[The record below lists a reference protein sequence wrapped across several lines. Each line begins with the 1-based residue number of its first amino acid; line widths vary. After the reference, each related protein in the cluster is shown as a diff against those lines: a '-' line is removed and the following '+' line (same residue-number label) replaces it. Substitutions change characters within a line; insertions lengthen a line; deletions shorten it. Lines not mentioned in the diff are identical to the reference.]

1 MKQMILHE
9 LSQMWDQL
17 AQGFAH
23 FVPRFIVMLIVIAA
37 GFIIAYLLKAIL
49 RAVLRISRFEKLS
62 ENAGT
67 ASMLSKAALP
77 SSSELLSGFVFW
89 IAWLGFV
96 LLGINA
102 LGLFGLQEEIANL
115 FLYLPRLLMAMLIV
129 FFGLVVASFFSRAAL
144 LAAVNSGAP
153 SPRLIGGFV
162 RFVIVA
168 LAVAMAF
175 EQLGLAEQTI
185 IAAFCILFGAVMF
198 GLAIAFG
205 FAGQDLARQALERW
219 FAKDRER
226 ENEREPSP
234 L

>member
-1 MKQMILHE
+1 MKEMILHE

-17 AQGFAH
+17 ARGFAH
-23 FVPRFIVMLIVIAA
+23 FVPRLIVLLIVIAA
-37 GFIIAYLLKAIL
+37 GFIIAYLLKLILRAIL
-49 RAVLRISRFEKLS
+49 RITRFEKLS

-89 IAWLGFV
+89 IAWIGFI
-96 LLGINA
+96 LLGTNELGI
-102 LGLFGLQEEIANL
+102 LGLQDEIARL

-162 RFVIVA
+162 RVVIVT

-185 IAAFCILFGAVMF
+185 IAAFCILFGAIMF
-198 GLAIAFG
+198 GLALAFG
-205 FAGQDLARQALERW
+205 LAGQDLARRALERM
-219 FAKDRER
+219 FGANADR

>member
-1 MKQMILHE
+1 MKEMILHE

-17 AQGFAH
+17 ARGFAH

-37 GFIIAYLLKAIL
+37 GFVIAYLLKLIL
-49 RAVLRISRFEKLS
+49 RTILRISRFERLS

-67 ASMLSKAALP
+67 ATMLSKAALP
-77 SSSELLSGFVFW
+77 STSELLSGFVFW
-89 IAWLGFV
+89 IAWLGFI

-102 LGLFGLQEEIANL
+102 LDILGLQDEIGRI
-115 FLYLPRLLMAMLIV
+115 FLYLPRVLVALLII
-129 FFGLVVASFFSRAAL
+129 FFGLVAASFFSRAAL
-144 LAAVNSGAP
+144 LATVNSGAP
-153 SPRLIGGFV
+153 SPRLISGSV
-162 RFVIVA
+162 RLIIVA

-185 IAAFCILFGAVMF
+185 IAAFCILFGAIMF

-205 FAGQDLARQALERW
+205 LAGQGLARQALERW
-219 FAKDRER
+219 FARDGER
-226 ENEREPSP
+226 DNEREPSP

>member
-1 MKQMILHE
+1 MKEMILHE
-9 LSQMWDQL
+9 LSQMWGQL
-17 AQGFAH
+17 TQGFAH

-37 GFIIAYLLKAIL
+37 GFAIAYLLKLILRAIL
-49 RAVLRISRFEKLS
+49 RITRFERLS

-77 SSSELLSGFVFW
+77 STSELLSSFVFW
-89 IAWLGFV
+89 IAWLGFI

-102 LGLFGLQEEIANL
+102 LDILGLQDEIGRI
-115 FLYLPRLLMAMLIV
+115 FLYLPRILVALLII
-129 FFGLVVASFFSRAAL
+129 FFGLVAANFFSRAAL
-144 LAAVNSGAP
+144 LAAVNHGAP
-153 SPRLIGGFV
+153 SPRLISNSV
-162 RFVIVA
+162 RLIFVA
-168 LAVAMAF
+168 LAFAMSF

-185 IAAFCILFGAVMF
+185 IAAFCILFGAIMF

-205 FAGQDLARQALERW
+205 LAGQDLARKALERW
-219 FAKDRER
+219 FAKDGER

>member
-1 MKQMILHE
+1 MKEMILHE

-17 AQGFAH
+17 ARGFAH

-37 GFIIAYLLKAIL
+37 GFVIAFLLKLIL
-49 RAVLRISRFEKLS
+49 RAILRISRFERLS

-77 SSSELLSGFVFW
+77 STSELLSGFVFW
-89 IAWLGFV
+89 FAWLGFI

-102 LGLFGLQEEIANL
+102 LDILGLQDEIGRI
-115 FLYLPRLLMAMLIV
+115 FLYLPRILIALLIV
-129 FFGLVVASFFSRAAL
+129 FFGLVAASFFSRAAL

-153 SPRLIGGFV
+153 SPKLISGSLRLL
-162 RFVIVA
+162 IVA

-185 IAAFCILFGAVMF
+185 IAAFCILFGAIMF
-198 GLAIAFG
+198 GLALAFG
-205 FAGQDLARQALERW
+205 LAGQNLARRALERW
-219 FAKDRER
+219 FARDGDR

>member
-1 MKQMILHE
+1 MKEMILHE
-9 LSQMWDQL
+9 LSQMWGQL
-17 AQGFAH
+17 TQGFAH

-37 GFIIAYLLKAIL
+37 GFVIAYLLKVIL
-49 RAVLRISRFEKLS
+49 RAILRISRFERLS

-77 SSSELLSGFVFW
+77 STSELLSGFVFW
-89 IAWLGFV
+89 IAWLGFI

-102 LGLFGLQEEIANL
+102 LDILGLQDEIGRV
-115 FLYLPRLLMAMLIV
+115 FLYLPRILVALLII
-129 FFGLVVASFFSRAAL
+129 FFGLVAASFFSRAAL
-144 LAAVNSGAP
+144 LAAVNHGAP
-153 SPRLIGGFV
+153 SPRLISNSV
-162 RFVIVA
+162 RLIIIA
-168 LAVAMAF
+168 LAVAMSF

-185 IAAFCILFGAVMF
+185 IAAFCILFGAIMF

-205 FAGQDLARQALERW
+205 LAGQDLARRALERW
-219 FAKDRER
+219 FAKDGER

>member
-1 MKQMILHE
+1 MKEMILHE
-9 LSQMWDQL
+9 LSQMWGQL
-17 AQGFAH
+17 TRSFAH

-37 GFIIAYLLKAIL
+37 GFVIAYLLKLIL
-49 RAVLRISRFEKLS
+49 RAILRISRFERLS

-77 SSSELLSGFVFW
+77 STSELLSGFVFW
-89 IAWLGFV
+89 IAWLGFI

-102 LGLFGLQEEIANL
+102 LDILGLQDEIGRI
-115 FLYLPRLLMAMLIV
+115 FLYLPRILVALLII
-129 FFGLVVASFFSRAAL
+129 FFGLVAASFFSRAAL
-144 LAAVNSGAP
+144 LAAVNNGAP
-153 SPRLIGGFV
+153 SPRLISGSV
-162 RFVIVA
+162 RLIIVA
-168 LAVAMAF
+168 LAVAMSF

-185 IAAFCILFGAVMF
+185 IAAFCILFGAIMF

-205 FAGQDLARQALERW
+205 LAGQDLARRALERW
-219 FAKDRER
+219 FAKDGER

>member
-1 MKQMILHE
+1 MKEMILHE

-17 AQGFAH
+17 TRGFAH

-37 GFIIAYLLKAIL
+37 GFVIAYLLKAIL
-49 RAVLRISRFEKLS
+49 RVILRISRFERLS

-67 ASMLSKAALP
+67 ATMLSKAALP
-77 SSSELLSGFVFW
+77 STSELLSGFIFW
-89 IAWLGFV
+89 IAWLGFI

-102 LGLFGLQEEIANL
+102 LDILGLQDEIGRI
-115 FLYLPRLLMAMLIV
+115 FLYLPRILVALLII
-129 FFGLVVASFFSRAAL
+129 FFGLVAASFFSRAAL
-144 LAAVNSGAP
+144 LAAVNNGAP
-153 SPRLIGGFV
+153 SPRLISNSV
-162 RFVIVA
+162 RIVIVA
-168 LAVAMAF
+168 LAVAMSF

-185 IAAFCILFGAVMF
+185 IAAFCILFGAIMF

-205 FAGQDLARQALERW
+205 LAGQDLARKALERW
-219 FAKDRER
+219 FAKDGDR

>member
-1 MKQMILHE
+1 MKEMILHE

-23 FVPRFIVMLIVIAA
+23 FVPRLIVLLIVIAA
-37 GFIIAYLLKAIL
+37 GFVIAYLLKLIL
-49 RAVLRISRFEKLS
+49 RAVLRLSRFEKLS

-67 ASMLSKAALP
+67 ASMLNKAALP

-89 IAWLGFV
+89 IAWIGFI
-96 LLGINA
+96 LLGTNELGI
-102 LGLFGLQEEIANL
+102 LGLQDEIARL
-115 FLYLPRLLMAMLIV
+115 FLYLPRLLMAMLII
-129 FFGLVVASFFSRAAL
+129 FFGFVVASFFSRAAL

-153 SPRLIGGFV
+153 SPRLISGSV
-162 RFVIVA
+162 RLLIVA

-185 IAAFCILFGAVMF
+185 IAAFCILFGAIMF

-205 FAGQDLARQALERW
+205 LAGQDLARRALERM
-219 FAKDRER
+219 FPTNADR